1 LSYQEKLAQDR
12 RLLILQALDNAAGY
26 TAASRLLLS
35 FLESMGNL
43 ASSDQLE
50 GDLAW
55 LQEQGMIEVQAGPS
69 GSIAMLKARGADI
82 VSGRARHP
90 GIRRPAVGEA

>member
-1 LSYQEKLAQDR
+1 MSYQEKVAQDR

-43 ASSDQLE
+43 ANSDQVE
-50 GDLAW
+50 GELAW
-55 LQEQGMIEVQAGPS
+55 LQEQGMIEVQPGPA
-69 GSIAMLKARGADI
+69 GSIATLKPRGADI

-90 GIRRPAVGEA
+90 GIRRPAIGEA